1 MVWLI
6 GCNGMLGKE
15 TAELLEK
22 ENIEF
27 TGTDREIDI
36 TDPSALD
43 SFADNITK
51 QGKAL
56 THIINCAGYT
66 NVDKAESDTELCRA
80 LNAAGSKN
88 IALTAKKYGAKLI
101 HISTDYVFD
110 GKAHTPYTENSP
122 ANPDGVYAKTKFEG
136 EKAIQ
141 ALLPNYYII
150 RTAWLYGKY
159 GKNFVFTMLKLMKE
173 QKSLKVVNDQYG
185 TPTYAADLAKVLVFF
200 VKKTGIPYGTYHFT
214 NLGETNWFEFAQ
226 QIQRSGLKYN
236 QLEKESPL
244 SPCST
249 SEYTTPA
256 SRPAYSVLDKSKI
269 SSVLDWTIPRWQQ
282 SLETFIKG
290 L

>member
-15 TAELLEK
+15 TAELLTK

-27 TGTDREIDI
+27 AGTDREIDI
-36 TDPSALD
+36 TDASALD
-43 SFADNITK
+43 AFAAK
-51 QGKAL
+51 LVKVGKPL
-56 THIINCAGYT
+56 SYIINCAAYT
-66 NVDKAESDTELCRA
+66 NVDKAETDTELCHA
-80 LNAAGSKN
+80 LNAAGPGN
-88 IALTAKKYGAKLI
+88 IALVANKYGARLI

-110 GKAHTPYTENSP
+110 GKANSP
-122 ANPDGVYAKTKFEG
+122 YKENTTANPTGVYGKTKYEG

-141 ALLPNYYII
+141 ALFQNYYII
-150 RTAWLYGKY
+150 RTAWLYGKH
-159 GKNFVFTMLKLMKE
+159 GKNFVFTMLKFMKE
-173 QKSLKVVNDQYG
+173 QKPLKVVNDQYG

-226 QIQRSGLKYN
+226 QIQQLGLKYN
-236 QLEKESPL
+236 QLEKKSPL
-244 SPCST
+244 ASCST
-249 SEYTTPA
+249 QEYPTPA

-269 SSVLDWTIPRWQQ
+269 SSVLDWTIPQWQR

>member
-15 TAELLEK
+15 TAELLTKEK
-22 ENIEF
+22 IEF

-36 TDPSALD
+36 TDGSALD
-43 SFADNITK
+43 SYADNLTK
-51 QGKAL
+51 QGKTL

-66 NVDKAESDTELCRA
+66 NVDKAETDTELCRA
-80 LNAAGSKN
+80 LNAAGSGN
-88 IALTAKKYGAKLI
+88 IAHTAKKYGAKLI

-110 GKAHTPYTENSP
+110 GKAHTPYNENSP
-122 ANPDGVYAKTKFEG
+122 ANPVGVYAKTKYEG
-136 EKAIQ
+136 EKPIQ

-173 QKSLKVVNDQYG
+173 QKPLKVVNDQYG

-200 VKKTGIPYGTYHFT
+200 VKKAGIPYGTYHFT

-226 QIQRSGLKYN
+226 QIQRLGLKYN
-236 QLEKESPL
+236 QLEKETTL

-249 SEYTTPA
+249 SEYPTPA

-269 SSVLDWTIPRWQQ
+269 SSVLDWTIPQWQQ